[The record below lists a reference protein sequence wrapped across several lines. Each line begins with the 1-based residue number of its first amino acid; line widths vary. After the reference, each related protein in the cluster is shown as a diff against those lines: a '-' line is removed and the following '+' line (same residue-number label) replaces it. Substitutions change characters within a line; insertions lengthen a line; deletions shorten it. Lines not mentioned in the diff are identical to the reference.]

1 MRYQRVRLCLYT
13 GIILLLLTST
23 GKVNFGVRMEWAE
36 GLLRPIIHYGR
47 GGPLTLIEAELGRK
61 SEEEWGLLSG
71 RWGVA
76 PGDWSLRLMYNHEHI
91 SFTDPFRMVT
101 KGVRRED
108 SYGGVL
114 VGNMGRGRLVGL
126 YVRDFPYPRRLGHLA
141 GTQWEWWGDRLHLG
155 CAGIA
160 QHLESDWYA
169 WMYNAYVRALLG
181 KLEVGG
187 ALGRVNR
194 DGEDGAGVA
203 TLRYPTSWGHI
214 SWTYQHIGEGWR
226 SWANWEDPYR
236 RDRRGSTVGIRWHND
251 RWGRLL
257 VEVKR
262 LTDLAGVQRDE
273 EMSLDFL
280 GRKILDWRWRVRLE
294 DRNGRRRLET
304 EAYRGPWSSALV
316 AVEQSDGWDRRLRLR
331 GKILSWL
338 SATVGFQELERRWRL
353 QLDARVKGWTLRGI
367 GKIRQREDKNRYYYL
382 RAERELGRNKVFFEL
397 GRYDRGRLDAYW
409 VPEKNLNLG
418 WEISF

>member
-1 MRYQRVRLCLYT
+1 
-13 GIILLLLTST
+13 
-23 GKVNFGVRMEWAE
+23 
-36 GLLRPIIHYGR
+36 
-47 GGPLTLIEAELGRK
+47 
-61 SEEEWGLLSG
+61 
-71 RWGVA
+71 
-76 PGDWSLRLMYNHEHI
+76 MYNHEHI

-101 KGVRRED
+101 NGVRRED

-331 GKILSWL
+331 GKILSGCRRQ
-338 SATVGFQELERRWRL
+338 SGFKNWKGAG
-353 QLDARVKGWTLRGI
+353 DSSSMPVKGADLAGSARSG
-367 GKIRQREDKNRYYYL
+367 GKTRTVL
-382 RAERELGRNKVFFEL
+382 LLTCRAGVGRNKVFEL
-397 GRYDRGRLDAYW
+397 GRYDRVGSMLIGF
-409 VPEKNLNLG
+409 PKNLNLG
-418 WEISF
+418 

>member
-331 GKILSWL
+331 GRSFPGCRRQSVSRIGKAL
-338 SATVGFQELERRWRL
+338 ATPA
-353 QLDARVKGWTLRGI
+353 DARVKGGPC
-367 GKIRQREDKNRYYYL
+367 GDRQDQAAGRQNRYYYL
-382 RAERELGRNKVFFEL
+382 RAERELTQQGVFEL
-397 GRYDRGRLDAYW
+397 DITTGRLDAYW
-409 VPEKNLNLG
+409 VPENLNLG